1 MVLNYCFYDFDV
13 FEIFDDVQYVKDV
26 HEKLLKQ
33 ICEDYSLNKEEFVEI
48 KTQTVSDAD
57 ERTKAY
63 VVKKTP
69 SLVIL
74 FVWDDKLTTVNVLI
88 VTIEPPTEIY
98 DYIYNEEK
106 RIIQFSDKVEFVWEV
121 TTWDDMDYNDHL
133 SSTQRCSFIYDKN
146 LRRIV
151 I

>member
-1 MVLNYCFYDFDV
+1 M
-13 FEIFDDVQYVKDV
+13 
-26 HEKLLKQ
+26 
-33 ICEDYSLNKEEFVEI
+33 
-48 KTQTVSDAD
+48 
-57 ERTKAY
+57 
-63 VVKKTP
+63 VKKTP

-74 FVWDDKLTTVNVLI
+74 FVWNDKLTTVNVLI